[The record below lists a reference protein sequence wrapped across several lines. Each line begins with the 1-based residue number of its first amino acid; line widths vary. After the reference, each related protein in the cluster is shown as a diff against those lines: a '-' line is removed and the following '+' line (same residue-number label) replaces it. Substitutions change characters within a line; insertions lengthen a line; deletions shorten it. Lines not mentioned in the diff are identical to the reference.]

1 MKNQA
6 KLSEAVV
13 ISNIKLTLDSNRLQN
28 NGADIDVS

>member
-6 KLSEAVV
+6 KLSEAAM
-13 ISNIKLTLDSNRLQN
+13 IPNIELTLDSNRLQN